1 MTEFIETE
9 VLILGSGIAGATAAL
24 ELADQGVKVVVV
36 TSAND
41 PQESNTFY
49 AQGGIIYRGVDDTP
63 ALLAEDIIR
72 AGDGHCNPVAVDILA
87 VEGPQRVDEVLLKR
101 APVEFDLAED
111 GQLSLAREGGHSIPR
126 ILHVADYT
134 GKAIEVALIEA
145 VRAHPNITL
154 LTGHTAVDL
163 LTPAHHALDRHV
175 VYAPLS
181 CVGAYL
187 YEQATGEVKRC
198 MARKTILATGGL
210 GQIFLRTSNPPGAR
224 GDGFAMASHAG
235 ARLINM
241 EFVQFHPTTFH
252 HDSAPNFLITE
263 AVRGAG
269 GRLVLANGEPFMQKY
284 APEWKDLAPRD
295 VVARSIHREMLSRG
309 LTHVYLDLRSYI
321 SQEEILHHFP
331 TIRESCLE
339 YGVDIATDLVPV
351 VPAAHYTCGGVW
363 VDEEGRTTLEDL
375 YAIGEVSCT
384 GLHGANRLASTS
396 LLEGLVWGHRAAADI
411 QRNLPAKLRLDPEQ
425 IPPWQDAGLED
436 PDPALI
442 RQDMSAIK
450 QVMWNYVGLVRTTNR
465 LNRALSELRHLET
478 EILHFYRRSRLTDEL
493 IGLRHAVRSAIL
505 VAEAAWENKRSMG
518 AHYRE

>member
-1 MTEFIETE
+1 MTEYLETE
-9 VLILGSGIAGATAAL
+9 VLVLGSGIAGATAAL
-24 ELADQGVKVVVV
+24 ELADQGIQVVVV
-36 TSAND
+36 TSATD
-41 PQESNTFY
+41 PQESNTLY
-49 AQGGIIYRGVDDTP
+49 AQGGIIYRGVNDTP
-63 ALLAEDIIR
+63 AALAEDIIR
-72 AGDGHCNPVAVDILA
+72 AGDGHCNPIAVNILA
-87 VEGPQRVDEVLLKR
+87 EEGPQRVEEILLKR
-101 APVEFDLAED
+101 AKVDFNLTPA
-111 GQLSLAREGGHSIPR
+111 GQLSLAREGGHSMPR

-134 GKAIEVALIEA
+134 GKAIEQALIEA
-145 VRAHPNITL
+145 VKAHPNITL

-163 LTPAHHALDRHV
+163 LTPAHHAQDRHV
-175 VYAPLS
+175 VYDPLA

-187 YEQATGEVKRC
+187 FDQATSAVKRC

-210 GQIFLRTSNPPGAR
+210 GQIFLRTSNPSGAR

-252 HDSAPNFLITE
+252 QDGAPNFLISE

-269 GRLVLANGEPFMQKY
+269 ARLVLANGEPFMQRY

-309 LTHVYLDLRSYI
+309 LTHVYLDLRSYVARA
-321 SQEEILHHFP
+321 EILNHFP
-331 TIRESCLE
+331 TIRESCLQH
-339 YGVDIATDLVPV
+339 GVDIATDLVPV

-363 VDEEGRTTLEDL
+363 VDEWGRTMLEDL

-396 LLEGLVWGHRAAADI
+396 LLEGLVWGHRAAVDI
-411 QRNLPAKLRLDPEQ
+411 QRDRPARLRIDPDQ
-425 IPPWQDAGLED
+425 IPPWQDGGLED

-450 QVMWNYVGLVRTTNR
+450 QVMWNYVGLVRTTSR
-465 LNRALSELRHLET
+465 LSRALSELRHLET

-493 IGLRHAVRSAIL
+493 IGLRHAVRTAIL